1 MYDNG
6 DENQPDSGGAGRSAA
21 QGRAADAARMRVAA
35 AVLLGASA
43 CTGLL
48 LPLVWGPTS
57 NAPGLAAIVGDSFV
71 LAGVAVGLSVVAWGL
86 GVLWTRSAREKLP
99 EAPVRYGPVP
109 GLGPAQTEYVVR
121 KWIGDSAP
129 TATLLHLAEQSVVRL
144 TLVDDGLWQIEG
156 IGTPQQWRQIDPIS
170 RVLAD
175 CLGIRSPGG
184 VFVADGSPTSGYA
197 VREGMRAMSDAC
209 RSWAAQDDLLVPSIR
224 TWIGRATTC
233 LCTVVAA
240 LGFLGVLG
248 PTILGVPFVAFVAG
262 SLGVFAA
269 GTGLRHTPT
278 GQHVSAAAAGF
289 ERVLSGRSTTIGSAA
304 VRECFL
310 AAVPYAF
317 AFGVADRW
325 SAQYRRVTGRAAP
338 HPDWYPS
345 PTLYDDEAGLQ
356 WAAKPH
362 N

>member
-6 DENQPDSGGAGRSAA
+6 DEYQPDSGEEIRSVAR
-21 QGRAADAARMRVAA
+21 GRASDAARMRVAV
-35 AVLLGASA
+35 AVLLGVSA

-48 LPLVWGPTS
+48 FPLVWGPTS
-57 NAPGLAAIVGDSFV
+57 NARGLAAIVGDSFG
-71 LAGVAVGLSVVAWGL
+71 LAAVAVGLSVVAWGA
-86 GVLWTRSAREKLP
+86 GRLWSRSAREKLP
-99 EAPVRYGPVP
+99 EPPVRYGPVP
-109 GLGPAQTEYVVR
+109 GLGPAQTEFVVR
-121 KWIGDSAP
+121 KWIGDGAP

-156 IGTPQQWRQIDPIS
+156 IGTPQRWRQIDPIS
-170 RVLAD
+170 RVFAEH
-175 CLGIRSPGG
+175 LGIRSPGG
-184 VFVADGSPTSGYA
+184 VFVADGSPTSGCA
-197 VREGMRAMSDAC
+197 VREGMRAMSDEC
-209 RSWAAQDDLLVPSIR
+209 RSWAAQDDLLVLAVRS
-224 TWIGRATTC
+224 WIGRAMAC
-233 LCTVVAA
+233 LCTVLAA

-248 PTILGVPFVAFVAG
+248 PTILGVPFVAFVIG

-278 GQHVSAAAAGF
+278 GRQVWAGAAGF

-325 SAQYRRVTGRAAP
+325 PAQYRRITGRAAP

-345 PTLYDDEAGLQ
+345 TTLYDEETGLQ